1 MPDHDAPRRLLLW
14 MVQMI
19 VDCPEDV
26 AIEAIHEDEDRVWV
40 RTCWR
45 YISGSRPLSLAELSR
60 ETV

>member
-1 MPDHDAPRRLLLW
+1 